1 MNALEL
7 TDWIENGAPFGKYE
21 TAKQAVVMLRQKQA
35 EIEKINA
42 EWVQAA
48 MALGKCVQE
57 NHELKAEIEALKAKT
72 LTEPSVK
79 EITDLWLDV
88 INNIPAN
95 DKRPTEWHFANAIL
109 RKAQEK

>member
-7 TDWIENGAPFGKYE
+7 ADWIENGAPFGKYE
-21 TAKQAVVMLRQKQA
+21 TAKQAVIMLRQQQA
-35 EIEKINA
+35 EIE
-42 EWVQAA
+42 V
-48 MALGKCVQE
+48 
-57 NHELKAEIEALKAKT
+57 LKAKT

-95 DKRPTEWHFANAIL
+95 DKRPREWHFARAIL
-109 RKAQEK
+109 KKASEK